1 MQPGDRSFTEITSDL
16 EALKVA
22 LIGMTPQDIEQLDA
36 EAMARE
42 VSAIRLHLKRL
53 ELDRT
58 AATKRDASAQG
69 KSL

>member
-22 LIGMTPQDIEQLDA
+22 LIGMSPQDIAQLDA

-42 VSAIRLHLKRL
+42 ISAIRLHLKRL
-53 ELDRT
+53 ELDR
-58 AATKRDASAQG
+58 AAANKRYDVARD

>member
-1 MQPGDRSFTEITSDL
+1 MQPEDRNFTQITSDL

-42 VSAIRLHLKRL
+42 ISAIRLHLKRL
-53 ELDRT
+53 ALDRSI
-58 AATKRDASAQG
+58 AAERYDSARDRPQ
-69 KSL
+69 